1 MIVRRPLLRER
12 LAAAE
17 KERDELRAA
26 FAALLKFAD
35 DETTRLAAE
44 PPRADGGS
52 YIAGFRYA
60 CLRIK
65 QIMKGQQ

>member
-35 DETTRLAAE
+35 DEITRLAAN
-44 PPRADGGS
+44 PPRANGGAYAEKYLRWLKDG
-52 YIAGFRYA
+52 
-60 CLRIK
+60 K
-65 QIMKGQQ
+65 